1 MLLNPKKYS
10 LKQLTK
16 LLVLTLV
23 LTLSGSSCTV
33 VEKLFPREYKTEYS
47 LRETDENRYTINS
60 DIAEDSLVLSMIRPY
75 QVELSTRMKRV
86 IGEAETTFSNVRP
99 DGSLGNLAADMIR
112 RTASQE
118 LGVAV
123 DIGLM
128 NWGGLRVPIN
138 KGSITVGDI
147 YTVMSFDNW
156 LVVLTFKGSQIREI
170 ANQLASMGGQPISGL
185 RMRIEN
191 GKAHDILIG
200 TRPLEDELEYTL
212 ATNNFLA
219 DGGDRITS
227 LLNPIKRQDIQ
238 IYLRDAMIRYITE
251 RYSISPTNDQRLR

>member
-1 MLLNPKKYS
+1 MKNHTRFIFLAFI
-10 LKQLTK
+10 
-16 LLVLTLV
+16 
-23 LTLSGSSCTV
+23 LSISTTSCAV
-33 VEKLFPREYKTEYS
+33 VERLFPPDYNIEYS
-47 LRETDENRYTINS
+47 FRDTDENRYTITS
-60 DIAEDSLVLSMIRPY
+60 ELAEDSLVLSMIRPY
-75 QVELSTRMKRV
+75 QIELSTRMKRV

-147 YTVMSFDNW
+147 YTVMPFDNW

-191 GKAHDILIG
+191 GKANDILIG
-200 TRPLEDELEYTL
+200 TRPLEDDLEYTL

-227 LLNPIKRQDIQ
+227 LLNPLQRQDIQ

-251 RYSISPTNDQRLR
+251 RYSITPTNDQRLR

>member
-1 MLLNPKKYS
+1 MKNHTRFILLAFILS
-10 LKQLTK
+10 LST
-16 LLVLTLV
+16 T
-23 LTLSGSSCTV
+23 SCAV
-33 VEKLFPREYKTEYS
+33 VERLFPPDYNIEYS
-47 LRETDENRYTINS
+47 FRDTDENRYNITS
-60 DIAEDSLVLSMIRPY
+60 ELAEDSLVLGMIRPY

-118 LGVAV
+118 LGLAV

-147 YTVMSFDNW
+147 YTVMPFDNW

-191 GKAHDILIG
+191 GKANDILIG
-200 TRPLEDELEYTL
+200 TRPLEDDLEYTL

-227 LLNPIKRQDIQ
+227 LLNPLQRQDIQ
-238 IYLRDAMIRYITE
+238 VYLRDAMIRYITE
-251 RYSISPTNDQRLR
+251 RYSITPTNDQRLR

>member
-1 MLLNPKKYS
+1 MKNHTRFIFLAFI
-10 LKQLTK
+10 
-16 LLVLTLV
+16 
-23 LTLSGSSCTV
+23 LSISTTSCAV
-33 VEKLFPREYKTEYS
+33 VERLFPQNYNIEYS
-47 LRETDENRYTINS
+47 IRDTDENRYTITS
-60 DIAEDSLVLSMIRPY
+60 ELAEDSLVLSMIRPY

-147 YTVMSFDNW
+147 YTVMPFDNW
-156 LVVLTFKGSQIREI
+156 LVVLMFKGSQIREI

-191 GKAHDILIG
+191 GKANDILIG
-200 TRPLEDELEYTL
+200 TRPLEDDLEYTL

-227 LLNPIKRQDIQ
+227 LLNPLQRQDIQ

-251 RYSISPTNDQRLR
+251 RYSITPTNDQRLR

>member
-1 MLLNPKKYS
+1 LKNHTRFILLAFILS
-10 LKQLTK
+10 LST
-16 LLVLTLV
+16 T
-23 LTLSGSSCTV
+23 SCAV
-33 VEKLFPREYKTEYS
+33 VERLFPPDYNIEYS
-47 LRETDENRYTINS
+47 FRDTDENRYNITS
-60 DIAEDSLVLSMIRPY
+60 ELAEDSLVLGMIRPY

-118 LGVAV
+118 LGLAV

-147 YTVMSFDNW
+147 YTVMPFDNW

-191 GKAHDILIG
+191 GKANDILIG
-200 TRPLEDELEYTL
+200 TRPLEDDLEYTL

-227 LLNPIKRQDIQ
+227 LLNPLQRQDIQ
-238 IYLRDAMIRYITE
+238 VYLRDAMIRYITE
-251 RYSISPTNDQRLR
+251 RYSITPTNDQRLR